1 MSNVVYCNTVNVET
15 SELNVG
21 DADLK
26 RAQLLKMSLEALA
39 IAMTCVIYAQMI
51 VDDELKARIVSRI
64 KRWRV
69 AFFGAP
75 PMTEEQI
82 QEAAHQ
88 VNIEAAR
95 ILRSANES

>member
-1 MSNVVYCNTVNVET
+1 VNVKDGEVEIT
-15 SELNVG
+15 
-21 DADLK
+21 DPDLK
-26 RAQLLKMSLEALA
+26 RAQLVKVTMETVAV
-39 IAMTCVIYAQMI
+39 AMTVVLYLQMI
-51 VDDELKARIVSRI
+51 LDDATIERLKRRFV
-64 KRWRV
+64 KWRNQ
-69 AFFGAP
+69 AFGPP